1 MIFQAVN
8 KLLFVIFFLA
18 ASPFVTGAPLK
29 YQFDFTVHRLGP
41 SVFENAALRLDL
53 TWDAAEF
60 PPLLSTSKYTRWAVG
75 NPSGSLAVTGSTGYD
90 GVYEA
95 TFLAMGAL
103 DFWDVQDGGIS
114 ADTQRVP
121 PMSFDLNGRT
131 ATMRGLTVYF
141 HDRSFFTAASPNSFI
156 VPKPFSAAEAD
167 WSTTSFFVEG
177 ITSFVTDGLSAS
189 AREVPE
195 PSTLALGSFAL
206 LPLAALR
213 RRQ

>member
-1 MIFQAVN
+1 MRFEAMKQ
-8 KLLFVIFFLA
+8 LLFVIFLLV
-18 ASPFVTGAPLK
+18 ASPFVAGAPLK

-60 PPLLSTSKYTRWAVG
+60 PPLLSTSTYTRWAAG
-75 NPSGSLAVTGSTGYD
+75 NVSGSLAVTGSTGYD

-95 TFLAMGAL
+95 TFPAMGTL
-103 DFWDVQDGGIS
+103 DFWDVQDGGLS

-131 ATMRGLTVYF
+131 ATMTGLTVYF
-141 HDRSFFTAASPNSFI
+141 YDRSFFTAASPNSTI

-167 WSTTSFFVEG
+167 WSVLTFFVEG
-177 ITSFVTDGLSAS
+177 ITSFATDGLSAS

-206 LPLAALR
+206 LSLATLR
-213 RRQ
+213 RRK